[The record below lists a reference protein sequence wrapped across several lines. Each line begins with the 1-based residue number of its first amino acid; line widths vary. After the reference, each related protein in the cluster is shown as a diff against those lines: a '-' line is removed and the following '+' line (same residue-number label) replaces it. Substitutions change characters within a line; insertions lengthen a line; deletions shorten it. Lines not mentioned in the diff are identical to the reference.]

1 MKTQM
6 KADVIVDYAKH
17 LQDGYVWKVFVEL
30 PMQDDE
36 DVTFYTAAVD
46 VIAPTQ
52 DLAQYITSTIYPEYL
67 SISVSDNPLTT
78 EEYGKAV

>member
-1 MKTQM
+1 MKP
-6 KADVIVDYAKH
+6 DVIIDYAKH

-46 VIAPTQ
+46 VIAPNQ
-52 DLAQYITSTIYPEYL
+52 ELAQYIVSTIYPEYL
-67 SISVSDNPLTT
+67 SITVKDDPLTT
-78 EEYGKAV
+78 QEYGKTL